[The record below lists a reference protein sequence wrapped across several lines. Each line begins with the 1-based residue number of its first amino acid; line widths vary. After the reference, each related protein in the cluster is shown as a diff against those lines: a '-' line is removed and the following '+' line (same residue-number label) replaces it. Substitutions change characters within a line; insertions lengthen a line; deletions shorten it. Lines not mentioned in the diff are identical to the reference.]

1 MSSRAAQRRPLGAI
15 GLVCTLKPGPV
26 SSSSELI
33 TEQLFT
39 HLERAGV
46 ECQAVRCVDLNLL
59 PGVGADMGPGDEWPA
74 L

>member
-1 MSSRAAQRRPLGAI
+1 MPSRAEQSRPLRAI
-15 GLVCTLKPGPV
+15 GLVCTLKPDPA

-39 HLERAGV
+39 HLEPVGV

-59 PGVGADMGPGDEWPA
+59 PGVGADMGPA
-74 L
+74 TSRRRC